1 MGSTLEGHYSP
12 ATGCHSVSFKVTK
25 SRGCFW
31 ASPGGKGPWGSVM
44 TYSGIGEMPLGT
56 HECAGN
62 NRRARARVV
71 AVVKPRKL
79 QATKRL

>member
-1 MGSTLEGHYSP
+1 
-12 ATGCHSVSFKVTK
+12 
-25 SRGCFW
+25 
-31 ASPGGKGPWGSVM
+31 M

-79 QATKRL
+79 QATKRLWAHSETKTQSRAALFWSPSADPQGHPLVLL